1 MKRREPRKEKP
12 AKKTARKVIIF
23 SVPDKKFSVFNK
35 TVFVF
40 KTHHFFH
47 VANEHTHIRTH
58 THGNGGKKSCCI
70 NEGVPEPLFC
80 HEHTPTP
87 TPQKLTHIENQR
99 FTKIKNNQI
108 SINQLFFENSGPKN
122 T

>member
-1 MKRREPRKEKP
+1 MPKTKLMYCYALKGRLFRTPSHHQTT
-12 AKKTARKVIIF
+12 KKT
-23 SVPDKKFSVFNK
+23 S
-35 TVFVF
+35 
-40 KTHHFFH
+40 THK
-47 VANEHTHIRTH
+47 
-58 THGNGGKKSCCI
+58 NGGKKSCCI
-70 NEGVPEPLFC
+70 NDGVPEPDFC

-108 SINQLFFENSGPKN
+108 SINQLFFENSRPKN